1 MKTTLNFPDE
11 VIREA
16 KIRAAAENTTLTR
29 LILEGLDMR
38 LKRGASDYQLEL
50 PVSAAEGGLRSG
62 YSWESIAK
70 SGEENSDYR

>member
-1 MKTTLNFPDE
+1 
-11 VIREA
+11 
-16 KIRAAAENTTLTR
+16 
-29 LILEGLDMR
+29 MR

-70 SGEENSDYR
+70 SGEENSDCR